1 LLELTDKFE
10 QQLTDLTEEALV
22 ELRNRINSD
31 DEKTSL
37 AAINSVLAITI
48 PSKKNQPASTTPVTL
63 NLNLNALADGLQKMK
78 QVGGQDDL

>member
-1 LLELTDKFE
+1 MLELTDKFE
-10 QQLTDLTEEALV
+10 QQLTDLTEEALFK
-22 ELRNRINSD
+22 LHNRINSD

-48 PSKKNQPASTTPVTL
+48 PSKKNQPSTPPMSINIDL
-63 NLNLNALADGLQKMK
+63 GKLANGLQKMK